1 MLHLPRKYDIMTYP
15 VSLFFFTLWLVMVVC
30 VFSPNSVGEWQAQ
43 RDIAYDKSF
52 PISVYENTYLVD
64 E

>member
-1 MLHLPRKYDIMTYP
+1 MNYS

-30 VFSPNSVGEWQAQ
+30 VFSPKSVGEWQAH
-43 RDIAYDKSF
+43 RDVGYEKSF
-52 PISVYENTYLVD
+52 PVTVFENMYLED

>member
-1 MLHLPRKYDIMTYP
+1 MTYP

-43 RDIAYDKSF
+43 RDMAYD
-52 PISVYENTYLVD
+52 SVFEYKFGNDTVEIQ
-64 E
+64 

>member
-1 MLHLPRKYDIMTYP
+1 MNYP

-30 VFSPNSVGEWQAQ
+30 LFSPKTVGDWQAQ
-43 RDIAYDKSF
+43 RDMAYDKSF
-52 PISVYENTYLVD
+52 PISAYEDTYLVD

>member
-43 RDIAYDKSF
+43 RDMAYD
-52 PISVYENTYLVD
+52 SVFEYKFGNDTVEIQ
-64 E
+64 

>member
-1 MLHLPRKYDIMTYP
+1 MTYP

-43 RDIAYDKSF
+43 RDIAYDKVVNEAYKD
-52 PISVYENTYLVD
+52 IDYGAHEAD
-64 E
+64 

>member
-1 MLHLPRKYDIMTYP
+1 MTYP

-30 VFSPNSVGEWQAQ
+30 VFSPTSVGEWQAQ
-43 RDIAYDKSF
+43 RDVGYEKSF
-52 PISVYENTYLVD
+52 PMSIHENTYLID